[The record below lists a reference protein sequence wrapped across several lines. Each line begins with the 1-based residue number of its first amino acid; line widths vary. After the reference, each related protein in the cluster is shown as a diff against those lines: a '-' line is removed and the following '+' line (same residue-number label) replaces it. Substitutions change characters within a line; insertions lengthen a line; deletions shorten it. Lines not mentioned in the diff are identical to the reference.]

1 MNEEKMK
8 SFTSY
13 MFHVMEEL
21 ELEERFGTL
30 HVYRYAL
37 RAFTG
42 FVGGG
47 EIFFGALS
55 RRSLKLFER
64 HLRDRL
70 CSWNT
75 VSTYT
80 RFACSL
86 QSCCRC
92 RADCW

>member
-47 EIFFGALS
+47 
-55 RRSLKLFER
+55 
-64 HLRDRL
+64 
-70 CSWNT
+70 
-75 VSTYT
+75 
-80 RFACSL
+80 
-86 QSCCRC
+86 
-92 RADCW
+92 

>member
-47 EIFFGALS
+47 EIFS
-55 RRSLKLFER
+55 V
-64 HLRDRL
+64 L
-70 CSWNT
+70 CR
-75 VSTYT
+75 VG
-80 RFACSL
+80 R
-86 QSCCRC
+86 
-92 RADCW
+92 

>member
-80 RFACSL
+80 RAL
-86 QSCCRC
+86 
-92 RADCW
+92 RAVYNRAVDAA

>member
-64 HLRDRL
+64 HRATGFVVGIQFLRIPVL
-70 CSWNT
+70 CVQFTIVLSM
-75 VSTYT
+75 
-80 RFACSL
+80 
-86 QSCCRC
+86 QG
-92 RADCW
+92 

>member
-55 RRSLKLFER
+55 RRSLSDTCAIGFVVGIQF
-64 HLRDRL
+64 LRIPVL
-70 CSWNT
+70 CVQFTIVLSM
-75 VSTYT
+75 
-80 RFACSL
+80 
-86 QSCCRC
+86 QG
-92 RADCW
+92 